1 MFHRVPRGCGR
12 SEPPSGTN
20 ARPVNAPRGSQTG
33 CFTGCWK
40 VNLPAARNRGRRP
53 RGARGW
59 AAALSGPHR
68 RGRQRSK
75 RHPGAASGRRAGH
88 ISVFVVVLRSQRRR
102 GTRAAGPRVRGG
114 GVPAPRKVAEHGARA
129 PFQRALQTAK
139 AVEVQLSSGAGRR
152 RACKTTNVP
161 GFYLMCFQSSMPVLS
176 LVHMFLCALSMASCA
191 CAGPRVGVTWNG
203 AHWSLIK
210 TS

>member
-1 MFHRVPRGCGR
+1 MFYGLLVPEGESACILKPGR
-12 SEPPSGTN
+12 
-20 ARPVNAPRGSQTG
+20 R
-33 CFTGCWK
+33 
-40 VNLPAARNRGRRP
+40 RRP
-53 RGARGW
+53 REARGW

-176 LVHMFLCALSMASCA
+176 LCAHVSLC
-191 CAGPRVGVTWNG
+191 PVNG
-203 AHWSLIK
+203 LLRLRRPARGGYMERGTLEFN
-210 TS
+210 